1 MNSIFENPEHERVR
15 VKICGITRP
24 QDALAAAHL
33 GADAIGLVFYP
44 ASPRAV
50 SIEAANAIIDVLP
63 PFVCKVGL
71 FVNATPDEISRIL
84 NEVALDLLQ
93 FHGDEKP
100 EQCTGYS
107 KPFIK
112 AVRMQDNVDLN
123 AVANRYADAGAL
135 LLDSFVEGLH
145 GGTGQVFDW
154 SRIPANPGKP
164 LILAGGLT
172 PANVATAI
180 NNVRPYAVDVSGGV
194 ESAKG
199 IKDAQKIAEFIKEVR
214 NAENKSSQGR

>member
-1 MNSIFENPEHERVR
+1 VKKLTESPEYAKVR

-24 QDALAAAHL
+24 QDALAAACL

-50 SIEAANAIIDVLP
+50 TVQAASTIIDVLP

-71 FVNATPDEISRIL
+71 FVNATPEEISEVL
-84 NEVALDLLQ
+84 EVVALDVLQ

-100 EQCTGYS
+100 EQCTCYS

-123 AVANRYADAGAL
+123 AAAIRYADASAL
-135 LLDSFVEGLH
+135 LVDTHVDGLH
-145 GGTGQVFDW
+145 GGTGLAFDW
-154 SRIPANPGKP
+154 SRIPAHLGKP

-172 PANVATAI
+172 PENVAAAI
-180 NNVRPYAVDVSGGV
+180 ERTKPYAVDVSGGV

-199 IKDAQKIAEFIKEVR
+199 VKDAGKITEFIKEVR
-214 NAENKSSQGR
+214 NAKIRSI

>member
-1 MNSIFENPEHERVR
+1 VNSLSESPEYVRVR

-24 QDALAAAHL
+24 QDAVAAVNL

-44 ASPRAV
+44 ASPRALT
-50 SIEAANAIIDVLP
+50 IKTANAIIDVLP

-71 FVNATPDEISRIL
+71 FVNAAPDEINKIL
-84 NEVALDLLQ
+84 NEVTLDLLQ

-100 EQCTGYS
+100 GQCAGHS

-123 AVANRYADAGAL
+123 AVANDYAGASAL

-154 SRIPANPGKP
+154 SQIPANPGKP

-172 PANVATAI
+172 PDNVATAI
-180 NNVRPYAVDVSGGV
+180 KKVRPYAVDVSGGV

-199 IKDAQKIAEFIKEVR
+199 IKDAQKIAEFIREVR
-214 NAENKSSQGR
+214 NAEIQSSQGR

>member
-1 MNSIFENPEHERVR
+1 MNKLSENPEYVRVR

-24 QDALAAAHL
+24 EDALAAARL

-50 SIEAANAIIDVLP
+50 TIQTANKIIDVLP
-63 PFVCKVGL
+63 PFICKTGL
-71 FVNATPDEISRIL
+71 FVNATSDEINRIL
-84 NEVALDLLQ
+84 DKVALDVLQ
-93 FHGDEKP
+93 FHGDEEP
-100 EQCTGYS
+100 EQCASYP

-123 AVANRYADAGAL
+123 TAARQYADASAL
-135 LLDSFVEGLH
+135 LLDTYVEGLH

-154 SRIPANPGKP
+154 SRIPANTGKP

-180 NNVRPYAVDVSGGV
+180 KQVRPYAVDVSGGV

-199 IKDAQKIAEFIKEVR
+199 IKDARKITEFIREVR
-214 NAENKSSQGR
+214 NAEIQSSQGR